1 MEQKTHAD
9 INQIRLRTNS
19 VKNQYLAAVQ
29 IVLIYFGVSNINLA
43 EAYYRLHG
51 FS

>member
-9 INQIRLRTNS
+9 INQIRLRTDL

-29 IVLIYFGVSNINLA
+29 ILLI
-43 EAYYRLHG
+43 
-51 FS
+51 